1 MLRRGAASG
10 FFHEARERQKRASLV
25 ETGRHAGRSRV
36 NFGGFRGVTLNYH
49 AWKRGACPPFTCS
62 KAFWVMGLCCASLRS
77 YFVLWTSETSLS
89 WCLLARRS
97 VQVEAC

>member
-1 MLRRGAASG
+1 MLGLVGHPSSKAGHPSKCFSAAPG

-49 AWKRGACPPFTCS
+49 VWKRGAGAP
-62 KAFWVMGLCCASLRS
+62 MQCA
-77 YFVLWTSETSLS
+77 
-89 WCLLARRS
+89 
-97 VQVEAC
+97 EAAPECIRAVPSAL

>member
-1 MLRRGAASG
+1 MVVGSLLLKDANSVVCSSAFHQCMLRRTAGPG

-49 AWKRGACPPFTCS
+49 AWKRGACLST
-62 KAFWVMGLCCASLRS
+62 VMVTGLWGSAVRLG
-77 YFVLWTSETSLS
+77 
-89 WCLLARRS
+89 
-97 VQVEAC
+97 ACIFFK

>member
-1 MLRRGAASG
+1 MPG

-49 AWKRGACPPFTCS
+49 AWKRGAR
-62 KAFWVMGLCCASLRS
+62 SLMLGI
-77 YFVLWTSETSLS
+77 F
-89 WCLLARRS
+89 A
-97 VQVEAC
+97 

>member
-1 MLRRGAASG
+1 MRAVCQKWQCKLRRSAASG

-49 AWKRGACPPFTCS
+49 AWKRGACALSILSHALWVKGALSCGVALVFCF
-62 KAFWVMGLCCASLRS
+62 KNERAFALVA
-77 YFVLWTSETSLS
+77 
-89 WCLLARRS
+89 
-97 VQVEAC
+97 AC

>member
-1 MLRRGAASG
+1 MSILPVLCMLRRSASAG

-49 AWKRGACPPFTCS
+49 AWKRGACPALMLNP
-62 KAFWVMGLCCASLRS
+62 
-77 YFVLWTSETSLS
+77 
-89 WCLLARRS
+89 RREVWLTRLFRAAWLIS
-97 VQVEAC
+97 C